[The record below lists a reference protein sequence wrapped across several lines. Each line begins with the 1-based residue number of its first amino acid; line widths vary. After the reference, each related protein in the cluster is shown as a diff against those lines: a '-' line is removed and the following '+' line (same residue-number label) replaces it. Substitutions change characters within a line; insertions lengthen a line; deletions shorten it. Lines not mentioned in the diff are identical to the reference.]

1 MEEYRLVDSNKRRS
15 WAKYSLTPLM
25 VATAVLGL
33 TAVLFSV
40 SYPTSHLDGG
50 SANGIDL
57 GHAVS
62 ANARFQA
69 AARMV
74 PPPAAAASM
83 MRFRSPSVKG
93 FSNMAEYSA
102 GVQLDASLIKADLPY
117 NAKKEGFTAA
127 LERAVRNRDLAAVRV
142 LEQARTEV
150 MEKSQAGGSM
160 GKWDEIREKQA
171 LERRKKLM
179 DLSIKRRSNEDK
191 LVAELKAQGDFSL
204 ESKDQYGLTVDVR
217 KIISQQAE
225 TLEKALRDGG
235 DDGGDG
241 TRLVSMRTE
250 IDAMPWWEQMPE
262 YMMELR
268 VAQTLRERLG
278 LNQVAVLMDDPSR
291 LTREPTEGLKIGRLD
306 SPQDAA
312 GCDIVIALRPDCS
325 SVANMERVIKAS
337 HGTNYGDV
345 IVMGGNYGS
354 PSDPE
359 AKQVRQM
366 CKDLFTAGLQAISFV
381 MPPVKLVPNVGGE
394 PYPLPQWLIDAG
406 YKATGNVAI
415 TGNSGTGKSS
425 LNNALR
431 GLRPRDDGA
440 AAVGVKE
447 TTLDPHGYDFEPAGK
462 DMKVWDLPGA
472 GTPKFPLDSY
482 MRTMGIKYF
491 DEVIIASASR
501 FTETDLELMDELRMH
516 GIPFIALR
524 TKVDLEIRN
533 AQKDSGSNE
542 QETLNRIREDIK
554 KNSLLPDERVFMV
567 SARRPEEF
575 DFQRLRQYIV
585 DSLHRGVDVKLAKAL
600 NRKLD
605 VQEIWNTVC

>member
-40 SYPTSHLDGG
+40 TYPTSHLDGG

-62 ANARFQA
+62 ANARFQS

-225 TLEKALRDGG
+225 
-235 DDGGDG
+235 
-241 TRLVSMRTE
+241 
-250 IDAMPWWEQMPE
+250 I
-262 YMMELR
+262 
-268 VAQTLRERLG
+268 
-278 LNQVAVLMDDPSR
+278 AVLMDDPSR
-291 LTREPTEGLKIGRLD
+291 MTREPTEGLKIGRLD

-337 HGTNYGDV
+337 HGTNYG
-345 IVMGGNYGS
+345 S
-354 PSDPE
+354 
-359 AKQVRQM
+359 K
-366 CKDLFTAGLQAISFV
+366 
-381 MPPVKLVPNVGGE
+381 
-394 PYPLPQWLIDAG
+394 
-406 YKATGNVAI
+406 
-415 TGNSGTGKSS
+415 
-425 LNNALR
+425 
-431 GLRPRDDGA
+431 
-440 AAVGVKE
+440 
-447 TTLDPHGYDFEPAGK
+447 
-462 DMKVWDLPGA
+462 
-472 GTPKFPLDSY
+472 
-482 MRTMGIKYF
+482 
-491 DEVIIASASR
+491 
-501 FTETDLELMDELRMH
+501 
-516 GIPFIALR
+516 
-524 TKVDLEIRN
+524 
-533 AQKDSGSNE
+533 
-542 QETLNRIREDIK
+542 
-554 KNSLLPDERVFMV
+554 
-567 SARRPEEF
+567 
-575 DFQRLRQYIV
+575 
-585 DSLHRGVDVKLAKAL
+585 
-600 NRKLD
+600 
-605 VQEIWNTVC
+605 